1 MERRA
6 FLRFAGARL
15 IAFVFLA
22 LGVTLLS
29 FIVTN
34 LVPGDPMA
42 AALSDRAM
50 ADEATV
56 AAYRAR
62 YGLDEPLPMQYL
74 YYLGNLLQGDFGTS
88 TVNGQP
94 VRSEL
99 GRFIPATLELAAV
112 AIVVSLVLG
121 VLFGTLAALYRDRF
135 IDQFLRVFSLA
146 GVSMPVFWLALVA
159 FYVLSFR
166 LGWFPGTGRLNPGT
180 VPPPPVTRAY
190 TVDALLAGDLD
201 LFRDALSHVLLPAFV
216 LAAYTVSLL
225 TRFTRSA
232 VLEVLSNDYVRTAR
246 AKGLSGATVVVRHV
260 LRAALAP
267 IITVAGVMFG
277 SILSGTVLIETI
289 FAWPG
294 LGQYAYRSATNLDL
308 PSIMGVSLFVA
319 VVYISIN
326 FVVDLLYGVIDPRV
340 RLTA

>member
-1 MERRA
+1 MAWRP
-6 FLRFAGARL
+6 FLRFAGGRAV
-15 IAFVFLA
+15 AFMFLGI
-22 LGVTLLS
+22 GVTLMS
-29 FIVTN
+29 FVITN
-34 LVPGDPMA
+34 LVPGDPAA

-62 YGLDEPLPMQYL
+62 HGLDQPPPIQYL
-74 YYLGNLLQGDFGTS
+74 YYLSNLVRGDFGTS
-88 TVNGQP
+88 TFNGQP
-94 VRSEL
+94 VRAEL
-99 GRFIPATLELAAV
+99 ARFIPATLELAAV

-135 IDQFLRVFSLA
+135 IDQALRVVSLS

-180 VPPPPVTRAY
+180 LPPPTVTGAY
-190 TVDALLAGDLD
+190 TVDALLAGDLEI
-201 LFRDALSHVLLPAFV
+201 FWDALRHTLLPSFV

-232 VLEVLSNDYVRTAR
+232 VLEVLGNDYVRTAR
-246 AKGLSGATVVVRHV
+246 AKGLPGTTVVTRHV

-289 FAWPG
+289 FSWPG
-294 LGQYAYRSATNLDL
+294 LGQYAFRSATNLDL

-319 VVYISIN
+319 VVYITIN

-340 RLTA
+340 RLT

>member
-1 MERRA
+1 MEWRP
-6 FLRFAGARL
+6 FLRFAGGRAV
-15 IAFVFLA
+15 AFVILA
-22 LGVTLLS
+22 IGVTMLS
-29 FIVTN
+29 FIITN

-42 AALSDRAM
+42 AALSDRALE
-50 ADEATV
+50 DEATV

-88 TVNGQP
+88 TFNGQP
-94 VRSEL
+94 VSSEL
-99 GRFIPATLELAAV
+99 ARFIPATLELAAV

-121 VLFGTLAALYRDRF
+121 VTFGTIAALYRDRF
-135 IDQFLRVFSLA
+135 IDQFLRVFSLT

-166 LGWFPGTGRLNPGT
+166 LGWFPGAGRLDPGT
-180 VPPPPVTRAY
+180 VPPPTVTGAF
-190 TVDALLAGDLD
+190 TIDALLARDLD
-201 LFRDALSHVLLPAFV
+201 LFWNAFSHVLLPAFV

-246 AKGLSGATVVVRHV
+246 AKGLPGFTIVARHV

-289 FAWPG
+289 FSWPG
-294 LGQYAYRSATNLDL
+294 LGQYAFRSATNLDL

-319 VVYISIN
+319 VVYIFIN

-340 RLTA
+340 RLTS

>member
-1 MERRA
+1 MEWKP
-6 FLRFAGARL
+6 FLRFAGGRAV
-15 IAFVFLA
+15 AFVFLA
-22 LGVTLLS
+22 IGVTMLS
-29 FIVTN
+29 FIITN

-42 AALSDRAM
+42 AALSDRALE
-50 ADEATV
+50 DEATV

-74 YYLGNLLQGDFGTS
+74 YYLGNVLQGDFGTS
-88 TVNGQP
+88 TFNGQP
-94 VRSEL
+94 VSSEL
-99 GRFIPATLELAAV
+99 ARFIPATLELAAV

-121 VLFGTLAALYRDRF
+121 VTFGTIAALYRDRF
-135 IDQFLRVFSLA
+135 IDQFLRVFSLT

-159 FYVLSFR
+159 FYLLSFR
-166 LGWFPGTGRLNPGT
+166 LGWFPGAGRLDPGT
-180 VPPPPVTRAY
+180 IPPARVTGAF
-190 TVDALLAGDLD
+190 TIDALLARDLD
-201 LFRDALSHVLLPAFV
+201 LFWNAFSHVLLPAFV

-246 AKGLSGATVVVRHV
+246 AKGLSAFTIVARHV

-294 LGQYAYRSATNLDL
+294 LGQYAFRSATNLDL

-340 RLTA
+340 RLTS

>member
-1 MERRA
+1 MEWRP
-6 FLRFAGARL
+6 FLRFAGGRAV
-15 IAFVFLA
+15 AFVFLA
-22 LGVTLLS
+22 VGVTLLS
-29 FIVTN
+29 FIITN

-42 AALSDRAM
+42 AALSDRALE
-50 ADEATV
+50 DEATV

-62 YGLDEPLPMQYL
+62 YGLDEPLPLRYL

-88 TVNGQP
+88 TFNGQP
-94 VRSEL
+94 VLGEL
-99 GRFIPATLELAAV
+99 TRFVPATLELAVV
-112 AIVVSLVLG
+112 AIAVSLVLG

-135 IDQFLRVFSLA
+135 LDQFLRVFSLA

-166 LGWFPGTGRLNPGT
+166 LGWFPGTGRLDPGT
-180 VPPPPVTRAY
+180 AAPATVTGAF
-190 TVDALLAGDLD
+190 TIDALLEGDLE
-201 LFRDALSHVLLPAFV
+201 LFWNALSHALLPSFV

-232 VLEVLSNDYVRTAR
+232 VLEVLGNDYVRTAR
-246 AKGLSGATVVVRHV
+246 SKGLPGRVVVFRHV

-294 LGQYAYRSATNLDL
+294 LGQYAFRSATNLDL
-308 PSIMGVSLFVA
+308 PAIMGVSLFVA
-319 VVYISIN
+319 VVYITIN
-326 FVVDLLYGVIDPRV
+326 FVVDLLYGIIDPRV
-340 RLTA
+340 RLTT

>member
-1 MERRA
+1 MEWRP
-6 FLRFAGARL
+6 FLRFTGARF
-15 IAFVFLA
+15 IALVFLA
-22 LGVTLLS
+22 IGVTLMA
-29 FIVTN
+29 FIITN

-62 YGLDEPLPMQYL
+62 YGLDEPLPIQYL
-74 YYLGNLLQGDFGTS
+74 TYLSNLLRGDFGFS
-88 TVNGQP
+88 TYNGNP

-99 GRFIPATLELAAV
+99 ARFIPATMELAAV

-135 IDQFLRVFSLA
+135 LDQFLRVFSLT

-159 FYVLSFR
+159 FYLLSFR
-166 LGWFPGTGRLNPGT
+166 LGWFPGTGRLDPGT
-180 VPPPPVTRAY
+180 VPPPTVTGAY
-190 TVDALLAGDLD
+190 TIDALIAGDLD
-201 LFRDALSHVLLPAFV
+201 LFRNALGHVLLPAFV

-246 AKGLSGATVVVRHV
+246 AKGLPGMVIVVRHV
-260 LRAALAP
+260 LRASLAP

-277 SILSGTVLIETI
+277 SILSGTVLIEAI

-294 LGQYAYRSATNLDL
+294 LGQYAFRSATNLDL

-319 VVYISIN
+319 VVYITIN
-326 FVVDLLYGVIDPRV
+326 FIVDVLYGIIDPRV
-340 RLTA
+340 RLTS

>member
-1 MERRA
+1 MEWRP
-6 FLRFAGARL
+6 FLRFAGARAV
-15 IAFVFLA
+15 AFVFLG
-22 LGVTLLS
+22 LGVTLLA

-42 AALSDRAM
+42 AALSDRALE
-50 ADEATV
+50 DEATV

-88 TVNGQP
+88 TFNGQP

-99 GRFIPATLELAAV
+99 ARFIPATLELAGI
-112 AIVVSLVLG
+112 AIVVSLLLG
-121 VLFGTLAALYRDRF
+121 VTFGTVAALHRDRF

-159 FYVLSFR
+159 FYVLSFQ
-166 LGWFPGTGRLNPGT
+166 LGWFPGTGRLNPGAPAPPT
-180 VPPPPVTRAY
+180 VTGAF
-190 TVDALLAGDLD
+190 TIDAALAGQWDTFWDALTHA
-201 LFRDALSHVLLPAFV
+201 LLPAFV

-232 VLEVLSNDYVRTAR
+232 VLEVLGNDYVRTAR
-246 AKGLSGATVVVRHV
+246 AKGLPGLLIVLRHV

-294 LGQYAYRSATNLDL
+294 LGQYAFRSATNLDL

-340 RLTA
+340 RLTS

>member
-1 MERRA
+1 MEWRP
-6 FLRFAGARL
+6 FLRFAGGRAVS
-15 IAFVFLA
+15 FVFLA
-22 LGVTLLS
+22 IGVTLMA
-29 FIVTN
+29 FIITN

-42 AALSDRAM
+42 AALSDRALE
-50 ADEATV
+50 DEATV

-62 YGLDEPLPMQYL
+62 HGLDQPLPVQYGF
-74 YYLGNLLQGDFGTS
+74 YLSNLVQGDFGTS
-88 TVNGQP
+88 TFNGQP

-99 GRFIPATLELAAV
+99 ARFIPATLELAAV

-121 VLFGTLAALYRDRF
+121 VFLGTLAALYRDRF
-135 IDQFLRVFSLA
+135 IDQALRVVSLS

-159 FYVLSFR
+159 FYLLSFR

-180 VPPPPVTRAY
+180 LPPPTVTGAF
-190 TVDALLAGDLD
+190 TIDALLAGDLE
-201 LFRDALSHVLLPAFV
+201 LFWDALRHALLPAFV

-232 VLEVLSNDYVRTAR
+232 VLEVLGNDYVRTAR
-246 AKGLSGATVVVRHV
+246 AKGLTGLTVVTRHV
-260 LRAALAP
+260 LRAAMAP

-277 SILSGTVLIETI
+277 SILSGTVLIEAI

-294 LGQYAYRSATNLDL
+294 LGQYAFRSATNLDL

-340 RLTA
+340 RLS